1 MADGVGFEPTDACTS
16 PVFKTGALNRS
27 ATHPGKPARVS
38 RGATGCARHGMN
50 QAGLL
55 RVLHSSLGSMEE
67 GVLAGMTSWIF
78 VTLSAASVASAATP
92 VVRHDTPQAPEAEPA
107 ELAQTYVPAYPR
119 YVQPAPA
126 RSAWDSYKS
135 RLAILARQQGVRP
148 ATIQANVPGL
158 TINNRVI
165 ELERTEPVARSSGGV
180 VGSLAPYLRRHVT
193 SSLISRGQSNYGEH
207 YQALRRL
214 EARYGVDP
222 AVLLSI
228 WGHETSYGTVT
239 GSTDLLQALASLGYY
254 GRRRNFF
261 ETEFVSAL
269 KLMDQGV
276 PRWRLKGSWAGATG
290 YPQFMP
296 SVALRLRADG
306 DGDGYADIWANEL
319 DGLAS
324 IAMYLRDAGW
334 KSNVTWGIPV
344 RTPPNLNRAA
354 IVSRITA
361 PRCPQ
366 VYRRQSRWL
375 TMREWR
381 ALGVRPLGRSIPDNE
396 LASLIEPDGYDATA
410 YLLTTNY
417 RAILDY
423 NCSNFYAI
431 SVGVLADAIA
441 RR

>member
-1 MADGVGFEPTDACTS
+1 VHMSGWIWVG
-16 PVFKTGALNRS
+16 
-27 ATHPGKPARVS
+27 
-38 RGATGCARHGMN
+38 
-50 QAGLL
+50 
-55 RVLHSSLGSMEE
+55 
-67 GVLAGMTSWIF
+67 
-78 VTLSAASVASAATP
+78 LSAVSIGSAATP
-92 VVRHDTPQAPEAEPA
+92 GADQAEPA
-107 ELAQTYVPAYPR
+107 AKPVQLAQTYVPAGR
-119 YVQPAPA
+119 YAQPARAATNP
-126 RSAWDSYKS
+126 WDTYKV
-135 RLAILARQQGVRP
+135 RLAALARLQGVRE
-148 ATIQANVPGL
+148 ATIRANVPDL
-158 TINNRVI
+158 SINQSVI

-180 VGSLAPYLRRHVT
+180 VGALAPYLRRHVT
-193 SSLISRGQSNYGEH
+193 SSIIARGRANYADH

-222 AVLLSI
+222 AVLMAI
-228 WGHETSYGTVT
+228 WGHETSYGSVT
-239 GSTDLLQALASLGYY
+239 GNTDLLRALASLGYY
-254 GRRRNFF
+254 GRRRDFF
-261 ETEFVSAL
+261 EAEFTAAL

-324 IAMYLRDAGW
+324 IALYLRDAGW
-334 KSNVTWGIPV
+334 KSNTLWGIPV
-344 RTPPNLNRAA
+344 RTPANLNRYA

-366 VYRRQSRWL
+366 VHRRHSRWL
-375 TMREWR
+375 SMREWR
-381 ALGVRPLGRSIPDNE
+381 ALGVTPTGRSLPDSE
-396 LASLIEPDGYDATA
+396 MASLIEPDGPDKTA

-417 RAILDY
+417 RSILDY
-423 NCSNFYAI
+423 NCSNFYAL